1 MVKIQE
7 FMFDNKIYKI
17 SIGENAKDNWNL
29 IDSSCP
35 DDIWFHTSDYPSS
48 HVVVETI
55 NPLRCVQ
62 GICSVNSERLAA
74 NDVGGCCADA
84 PIPKQVII
92 RCCCICKANSKAK
105 SINNAEII
113 YTSIKNI
120 SKTNIVGQVTTKN
133 VKSIKI

>member
-17 SIGENAKDNWNL
+17 SVGENAKDNWNL
-29 IDSSCP
+29 IDASSP

-48 HVVVETI
+48 HVVV
-55 NPLRCVQ
+55 
-62 GICSVNSERLAA
+62 
-74 NDVGGCCADA
+74 DA

-92 RCCCICKANSKAK
+92 RCCCICKSHSKAK
-105 SINNAEII
+105 SIKNAEII

>member
-35 DDIWFHTSDYPSS
+35 NDIWFHTSDYPSS
-48 HVVVETI
+48 HVVV
-55 NPLRCVQ
+55 
-62 GICSVNSERLAA
+62 S
-74 NDVGGCCADA
+74 A

-92 RCCCICKANSKAK
+92 RCCCICKAHSKAK
-105 SINNAEII
+105 SIKNVEII

>member
-48 HVVVETI
+48 HVVVDASIT
-55 NPLRCVQ
+55 PL
-62 GICSVNSERLAA
+62 
-74 NDVGGCCADA
+74 
-84 PIPKQVII
+84 PKQVII
-92 RCCCICKANSKAK
+92 RCSCICKAHSKAK
-105 SINNAEII
+105 SIKNAEII